1 MVQYVASVTCGV
13 GGINDHDES
22 IRNSF
27 FHMPDYI
34 CNDVASLVVVK
45 YVLPA
50 CGRIR
55 RSDTAVT
62 FAALAPV
69 IK

>member
-1 MVQYVASVTCGV
+1 M
-13 GGINDHDES
+13 
-22 IRNSF
+22 
-27 FHMPDYI
+27 
-34 CNDVASLVVVK
+34 VVK